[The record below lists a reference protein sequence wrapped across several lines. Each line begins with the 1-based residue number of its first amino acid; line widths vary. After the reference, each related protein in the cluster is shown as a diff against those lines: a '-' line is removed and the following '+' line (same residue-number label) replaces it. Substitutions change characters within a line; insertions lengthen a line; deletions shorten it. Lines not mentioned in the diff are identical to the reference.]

1 MIKDI
6 KLLIQADNGNI
17 VEVELEQQRVR
28 AVIKLLGLELDNGG
42 GVAMARRQWKR
53 ENKNLQLKK
62 NRRGSKK

>member
-28 AVIKLLGLELDNGG
+28 AVIKLLGLKLDNSG
-42 GVAMARRQWKR
+42 GVTMTRRKWKR

-62 NRRGSKK
+62 NRKGSKK